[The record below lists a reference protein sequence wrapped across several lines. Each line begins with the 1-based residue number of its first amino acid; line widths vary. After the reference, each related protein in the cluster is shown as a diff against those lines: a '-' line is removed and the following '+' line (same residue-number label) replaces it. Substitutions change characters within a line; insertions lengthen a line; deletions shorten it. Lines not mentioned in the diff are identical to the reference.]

1 MILKEEVKLKTKEGN
16 LLAGIVYRPQTVEK
30 LPTLLF
36 RTPYGKELAQTYF
49 FNSPYWF
56 AECGFSVFI
65 QDVRG
70 RGESEGF
77 FEPLVNEARDG
88 EISADWIL
96 NQGWSNQQIFG
107 LGYSYCGLN
116 QFLTQKSSNLLTAIS
131 PALYLDNLFDGCL
144 RQSQTVAMSFLISWA
159 QALGGTTINYLDK
172 NILNHL
178 ALDNSLNNLHNF
190 ATEKWFNEWLN
201 ILETNEST
209 RNLIDTQINI
219 PVLHLGGLYDTFRRP
234 VVKTFNEAQNASINL
249 HNLVLGPW
257 SHFPSKQVDN
267 YQLEPKFEPKWSPS
281 QHVVDFYREIIN
293 SSQPKNSTGTV
304 RVAVLNDPLL
314 EISGNH
320 WPPVESHELKLFL
333 KSTGR
338 ANSQLDDGELAEEA
352 TNTDPDYLTYSH
364 FDPLVILGG
373 DDCGDGSLLEL
384 GPKVQNQNELRFDV
398 LTYTS
403 HEFKADQLFIGNSFL
418 DLFYETVDARSQ
430 WFSRI
435 CLVNE
440 QGLSINLF
448 DSIITLDN
456 AEKLNK
462 VRLDYGPVSFLVK
475 KREKLRIQ
483 ISNGA
488 FPRWE
493 LLRDKGGKPVVQ
505 NSIILHNQNY
515 PSKLTLPIA
524 S

>member
-1 MILKEEVKLKTKEGN
+1 MILKEEVKLKTQEGYI
-16 LLAGIVYRPQTVEK
+16 LAGIVYRPQTLEK

-70 RGESEGF
+70 RGESGGF
-77 FEPLVNEARDG
+77 FEPIVNESRDG
-88 EISADWIL
+88 EISAEWVL
-96 NQGWSNQQIFG
+96 NQNWSNQQILG

-116 QFLTQKSSNLLTAIS
+116 QFLTQKSSNLFTAIS
-131 PALYLDNLFDGCL
+131 PALYLNNLFDGCL
-144 RQSQTVAMSFLISWA
+144 RQGQTVAMSFLISWT
-159 QALGGTTINYLDK
+159 QALGGTTIDYLDK
-172 NILNHL
+172 NILSKLVLN
-178 ALDNSLNNLHNF
+178 NSLRGLRDF
-190 ATEKWFNEWLN
+190 ANQKWFNEWIN
-201 ILETNEST
+201 ILETNVST
-209 RNLIDTQINI
+209 NNLVDTKINI

-234 VVKTFNEAQNASINL
+234 VVQIFNEAQKISKNL

-257 SHFPSKQVDN
+257 SHFPSKQLDN
-267 YQLEPKFEPKWSPS
+267 YQLEPKFGPEWSPS
-281 QHVVDFYREIIN
+281 QYVVDFYREIVTLG
-293 SSQPKNSTGTV
+293 PAKNSVGTV
-304 RVAVLNDPLL
+304 RVAVINDPLL
-314 EISGNH
+314 KISGNQ
-320 WPPVESHELKLFL
+320 WPPVASHEFQLFL
-333 KSTGR
+333 RSSGY
-338 ANSQLDDGELAEEA
+338 ANSRVDDGELADEIGN
-352 TNTDPDYLTYSH
+352 TNPDYLTYNH

-373 DDCGDGSLLEL
+373 DDCGDSYLLEL
-384 GPKVQNQNELRFDV
+384 GPKIQNQNELRFDV
-398 LTYTS
+398 LTYTTD
-403 HEFKADQLFIGNSFL
+403 EFTADQLFIGNAYL
-418 DLFYETVDARSQ
+418 DLFYETFDERSQ

-448 DSIITLDN
+448 DSILTLDN
-456 AEKLNK
+456 TEKLNI
-462 VRLDYGPVSFLVK
+462 VRLDYGPVSFLIK
-475 KREKLRIQ
+475 KRQKLRIQ

-493 LLRDKGGKPVVQ
+493 LLRDNEGKPVVQ